1 MVVAARVDV
10 TADTPL
16 DPNNRLLALEER
28 LENGFRL
35 IDRRREAG
43 QEVERWEQRWLRLL
57 REYEEL
63 CDEIA
68 AA

>member
-16 DPNNRLLALEER
+16 DPNNGLLALEER